1 MSDSFDF
8 DPVEWITASSI
19 GPPGGRT
26 FYIQARQN
34 SRYVAIVV
42 EKSQVRSLAELAQEL
57 LARVDV
63 VVTPDDVDSD
73 LELHGPVQPVWR
85 AGTMALGS
93 DEDGEV
99 FLLELEELLVDTAPD
114 DMAAVGAEP
123 ATARF
128 VMTREQLAALAAFA
142 AFAVEHG
149 GRERCQVCEG
159 LRDPLKGCMGC
170 PLTNGSGPK
179 RI

>member
-1 MSDSFDF
+1 MNDSFDF
-8 DPVEWITASSI
+8 DPVDWITASSI

-26 FYIQARQN
+26 FYVQARKDGT
-34 SRYVAIVV
+34 YVALVV
-42 EKSQVRSLAELAQEL
+42 EKGQIRAMAELAQEL

-63 VVTPDDVDSD
+63 SVTPDDVDSD
-73 LELHGPVQPVWR
+73 LELHGPVQPAWR
-85 AGTMALGS
+85 IGQMSLGS
-93 DEDGEV
+93 DEEGERFV
-99 FLLELEELLVDTAPD
+99 LEVEELLAQEDVDADPD
-114 DMAAVGAEP
+114 VEP
-123 ATARF
+123 AVARF
-128 VMTREQLAALAAFA
+128 VMSRDQMAAFAAFA

-159 LRDPLKGCMGC
+159 LRDPAAGCMGC

>member
-1 MSDSFDF
+1 MTDPLEF

-26 FYIQARQN
+26 FYIQARKDGV
-34 SRYVAIVV
+34 YVSFVV
-42 EKSQVRSLAELAQEL
+42 EKGQVRSLAELAQDL
-57 LARVDV
+57 LARVEV
-63 VVTPDDVDSD
+63 TVTPDDVNSD
-73 LELHGPVQPVWR
+73 LELHGPVQPLWR
-85 AGTMALGS
+85 AGQMSLGS
-93 DEDGEV
+93 NEEGERFV
-99 FLLELEELLVDTAPD
+99 LEIEELPGEDSGP
-114 DMAAVGAEP
+114 EP
-123 ATARF
+123 AVARF
-128 VMTREQLAALAAFA
+128 VMDLDTMVRLAAFA

-159 LRDPLKGCMGC
+159 LRDPMAGCMGC

>member
-1 MSDSFDF
+1 MSEDIEF
-8 DPVEWITASSI
+8 DPTDWITASSI
-19 GPPGGRT
+19 GPPGNRT
-26 FYIQARQN
+26 FYVQAMKDGT
-34 SRYVAIVV
+34 YVALVV
-42 EKSQVRSLAELAQEL
+42 EKAQVRSMAELGQEL
-57 LARVDV
+57 LARLDIT
-63 VVTPDDVDSD
+63 VTPDDVDSD

-85 AGTMALGS
+85 AGQMSLGS
-93 DEDGEV
+93 DTDGEV
-99 FLLELEELLVDTAPD
+99 FVLEATELVTDPD
-114 DMAAVGAEP
+114 EQP

-128 VMTREQLAALAAFA
+128 VLDREQMIALIAFA

-159 LRDPLKGCMGC
+159 LRDPLAGCMGC